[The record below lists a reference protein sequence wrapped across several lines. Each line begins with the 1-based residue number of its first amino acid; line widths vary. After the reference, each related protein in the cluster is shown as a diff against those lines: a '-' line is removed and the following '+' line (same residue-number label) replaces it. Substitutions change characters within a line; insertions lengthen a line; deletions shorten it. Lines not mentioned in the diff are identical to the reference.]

1 MTVQSMPLLLGV
13 ALIGATACVKR
24 VETSTA
30 TVVVEELRREDALRP
45 AVNLPDS
52 FVVVTPRATER
63 DCPPALR
70 DAGRNTRLTLRRS
83 VLIPVQ
89 DSTGVAYQPFGDYA
103 IEPAGEYG
111 EQPGEGLRVDCA
123 RLRAIGIVTLIV
135 RTP

>member
-13 ALIGATACVKR
+13 VLIGATACVKR
-24 VETSTA
+24 VETRTA

-52 FVVVTPRATER
+52 FVVVTPGATER

-70 DAGRNTRLTLRRS
+70 DDGRNTRLTLRRS

-89 DSTGVAYQPFGDYA
+89 DSTGVGYQPFGDYA
-103 IEPAGEYG
+103 LEPAGEYG
-111 EQPGEGLRVDCA
+111 EQAGEGLRIDCA

-135 RTP
+135 RAP